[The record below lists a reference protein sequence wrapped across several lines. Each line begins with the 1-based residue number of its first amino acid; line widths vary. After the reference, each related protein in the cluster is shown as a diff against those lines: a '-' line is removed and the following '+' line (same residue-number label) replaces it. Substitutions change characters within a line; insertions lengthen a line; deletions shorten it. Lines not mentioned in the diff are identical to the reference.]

1 MTPRSV
7 SDAPYHD
14 VASGCWPTPDQ
25 ELLLRA
31 SLLVGDAAHEA
42 WDRWTGTPAARVLD
56 PESYRL
62 FPLLFKRLN
71 QERISDSWRDML
83 ATAYKAAWTAN
94 QVQFR
99 DAGIVL
105 EALRDAG
112 IRTIVLKGAA
122 LTTLYYEDVGVR
134 PMGDVD
140 MAIHPADVPKT
151 LEILGDLGWQ
161 ALIPVTSVTTEII
174 HSTGLCHD
182 SKRSIDLHWHAMQ
195 ECCSPEADTVFWEGA
210 MEMRLGAADTLA
222 LNPADQLIH
231 VCVHGSVWQRH
242 PPIHWIADAMKILE
256 ASTMMIDWD
265 RVANQVERWR
275 LILPVREGLAYL
287 NSRLDA
293 PIPNEAL
300 ARLDAMPV
308 PRIERQE
315 RAARTRSLGPMGSAL
330 RLGFHYRRISR
341 LAPSGAGRIGFI
353 TFLRHVWGVERP
365 ADVLT
370 RGMWKARNW
379 DDIHL

>member
-1 MTPRSV
+1 MIRRSV
-7 SDAPYHD
+7 SEAARHDAM
-14 VASGCWPTPDQ
+14 SGCWPTPDQ

-31 SLLVGDAAHEA
+31 AFLDGDAAYEA
-42 WDRWTGTPAARVLD
+42 WDQWTGTPAARVLD

-62 FPLLFKRLN
+62 FPLLFKRLD
-71 QERISDSWRDML
+71 QQRISDSWREML

-112 IRTIVLKGAA
+112 IRTMVLKGAA
-122 LTTLYYEDVGVR
+122 LAILYYDDVGAR

-140 MAIHPADVPKT
+140 VAVHPGDVSKT
-151 LEILGDLGWQ
+151 LEILSSLGWE
-161 ALIPVTSVTTEII
+161 ALIPVTTVTTGII

-182 SKRSIDLHWHAMQ
+182 SKRSVDLHWHAMQ
-195 ECCSPEADTVFWEGA
+195 ECCSPEADTIFWDGS
-210 MEMRLGAADTLA
+210 MEMRLGAAETLA

-242 PPIHWIADAMKILE
+242 PPIHWIADAMKIIG
-256 ASTMMIDWD
+256 ASTLKIDWD
-265 RVANQVERWR
+265 RVATQVERWR

-287 NSRLDA
+287 RSKLDA
-293 PIPNEAL
+293 PIPKEAL
-300 ARLDAMPV
+300 ARLDAMAV

-315 RAARTRSLGPMGSAL
+315 RIARTRSLGPMGSAL

-341 LAPSGAGRIGFI
+341 LTPPGAGRIGFM

-370 RGMWKARNW
+370 KGLWKARKW
-379 DDIHL
+379 EDIHL